1 MAHMMKITCLFNDL
15 VLRKFYMNSSDK
27 STHFG
32 PDIKP
37 ELQGQWKKMH
47 QETQLPTCKNTSDL
61 NQWKQN
67 LSLLGDFDPKVSVN
81 WDPKYESVIRAS
93 TWYSVDSHYTPIR
106 MIG

>member
-1 MAHMMKITCLFNDL
+1 MAHMMKITCLFNVDL

-37 ELQGQWKKMH
+37 KLQGQWKKMH
-47 QETQLPTCKNTSDL
+47 HETRLPTCKNTSDL

-67 LSLLGDFDPKVSVN
+67 LSWLGGFDPSQSICKLG
-81 WDPKYESVIRAS
+81 PQI
-93 TWYSVDSHYTPIR
+93 
-106 MIG
+106 